1 MKTHHHHKAALCRGW
16 IRKIKVMFIFLTP
29 MVLTTVAIA
38 GDQSQANGNL
48 TGDEQ
53 IQIVADKLITDDEQ
67 KVAHFIGNVH
77 ASQGAFI
84 ITSEH
89 LEIFYQTVTVAI
101 GEQTTRQESIKQVVA
116 SDNVHVDTGKYTAKT
131 DRLEYDLETQ
141 VIVLIGENSTITS
154 EKNILTGS
162 KITIDRKSGEM
173 RVESQPPQQVK
184 AVFYPDQNTEKKE

>member
-1 MKTHHHHKAALCRGW
+1 MFVILAPLVLSTATIAA
-16 IRKIKVMFIFLTP
+16 
-29 MVLTTVAIA
+29 
-38 GDQSQANGNL
+38 DQSQANKDL

-53 IQIVADKLITDDEQ
+53 IQIVADKLITNDRQ
-67 KVAHFIGNVH
+67 KVAHFSGNVH
-77 ASQGAFI
+77 ASQGAFV

-89 LEIFYQTVTVAI
+89 LRLFYQTVPVDT
-101 GEQTTRQESIKQVVA
+101 GGQTTRQETIKQVVA
-116 SDNVHVDTGKYTAKT
+116 SDNVHVDTGEYTAKT
-131 DRLEYDLETQ
+131 DRLEYDLQTQ
-141 VIVLIGENSTITS
+141 VIVLIGENSTIKS

>member
-1 MKTHHHHKAALCRGW
+1 MKTRYQLHAALCRGW
-16 IRKIKVMFIFLTP
+16 IRKVKVMFIILTP
-29 MVLTTVAIA
+29 LVLSTATIA

-53 IQIVADKLITDDEQ
+53 IQIVADKLITNDTQ
-67 KVAHFIGNVH
+67 KVAHFSGNVR
-77 ASQGAFI
+77 ASQGAFV

-89 LEIFYQTVTVAI
+89 LRIFYQTVPVDT
-101 GEQTTRQESIKQVVA
+101 GEQSTRQESIKQVVA

-173 RVESQPPQQVK
+173 KVESQPQQQVK

>member
-53 IQIVADKLITDDEQ
+53 IQIVADKLITNDRQ
-67 KVAHFIGNVH
+67 KVAHFSGNVH
-77 ASQGAFI
+77 ASQGAFV

-89 LEIFYQTVTVAI
+89 LRLFYQTVPVGT
-101 GEQTTRQESIKQVVA
+101 GEQTTRQETIKQVVA

-141 VIVLIGENSTITS
+141 VIVLIGEDSTIKS
-154 EKNILTGS
+154 KKNILTGS
-162 KITIDRKSGEM
+162 KITIDRKSGQM
-173 RVESQPPQQVK
+173 KVESQPQQQVK
-184 AVFYPDQNTEKKE
+184 AIFYPGQNTEKKE

>member
-1 MKTHHHHKAALCRGW
+1 MFVILAPLVLSTATIAAG
-16 IRKIKVMFIFLTP
+16 P
-29 MVLTTVAIA
+29 
-38 GDQSQANGNL
+38 SQANKDL

-53 IQIVADKLITDDEQ
+53 IQIVADKLITNDRQ
-67 KVAHFIGNVH
+67 KVAHFSGNVR
-77 ASQGAFI
+77 ASQGAFV

-89 LEIFYQTVTVAI
+89 LRLFYQTVPVDT
-101 GEQTTRQESIKQVVA
+101 GEQTTRQETIKQVVA
-116 SDNVHVDTGKYTAKT
+116 SDNVHVDTGEYTAKT

-141 VIVLIGENSTITS
+141 IIVLIGENSTIKS

-173 RVESQPPQQVK
+173 KVESQPQQQVK